1 MLSIEEED
9 MKSRLAGQGR
19 EESRAAADLLNIERD
34 ELMDE
39 KYSI

>member
-1 MLSIEEED
+1 
-9 MKSRLAGQGR
+9 MKSRLAGKLQGR
-19 EESRAAADLLNIERD
+19 EESRAAADLLDIERD